1 MIFLKKINLFILL
14 FVLVLFGYY
23 IYQTVSISS
32 GNVGLA
38 SLKKEFLERKNN
50 LNGVASPH
58 TKRGQAYGQLNKVSP
73 RYGVGASR
81 ADNPENFEPDLIK
94 EAFKMAEIE
103 RFDYIIIG
111 PSEFALI
118 QENSANSQ

>member
-1 MIFLKKINLFILL
+1 MKKINLFVLL

-50 LNGVASPH
+50 LNGI
-58 TKRGQAYGQLNKVSP
+58 
-73 RYGVGASR
+73 ASR
-81 ADNPENFEPDLIK
+81 ADNPENFKPDLIK
-94 EAFKMAEIE
+94 KILKMAEIE

-118 QENSANSQ
+118 QGNSANSQ

>member
-1 MIFLKKINLFILL
+1 MIINFKRINLLL
-14 FVLVLFGYY
+14 LSAVLVLFGYY

-38 SLKKEFLERKNN
+38 SLKKEFLERKHN
-50 LNGVASPH
+50 LTGV
-58 TKRGQAYGQLNKVSP
+58 
-73 RYGVGASR
+73 ASR
-81 ADNPENFEPDLIK
+81 ADNSENFEPDLIK
-94 EAFKMAEIE
+94 EALKMAEIE

>member
-14 FVLVLFGYY
+14 FVLVLLGYY

-50 LNGVASPH
+50 LNGVAS
-58 TKRGQAYGQLNKVSP
+58 
-73 RYGVGASR
+73 R
-81 ADNPENFEPDLIK
+81 ADNSENFEPDLIK
-94 EAFKMAEIE
+94 EALKMAEIE